1 MTRTDISRRRF
12 IRQGAA
18 ALTVGVVGNS
28 IVVPAARAAGADDF
42 GPLQSPDSNGLRL
55 PTGFTSRI
63 VAQSGSLVGTTGHT
77 WHGAPDGGATFS
89 TGDGGWIYVSNAESF
104 PGTSGVGAIRF
115 ASDGAI
121 IDAYSILTG
130 TWRNCAGGV
139 TPWNTWLSCEEIS
152 FGRVYECD
160 PFTPGSQGTVLPAL
174 GVFNHEAAVVDPI
187 NQQLYLSEDQS
198 DSLLYRFTPSTYP
211 DLSTGILEAAEI
223 LDPLGEG
230 PIAPGQVRGLD
241 WHVVPD
247 PSGVTAA
254 TRAQVPAATPFDGG
268 EGLWYEA
275 GNVFLTTKGDNRV
288 WRIDTSTNEIAI
300 LYDFATTT
308 PNSLSGVDNV
318 FASPTGDVFVAE
330 DGGNMEIVALT
341 PTGQVKPIVEIT
353 GVLGSEVTGPALSP
367 DGSRLYFSSQ
377 RSPGTTYEVTGP
389 FIGAAPVPAVG
400 ALGQVALLAAAGLAG
415 LRAIR
420 GGRDAAPDGAQ
431 ARLGQSDD

>member
-1 MTRTDISRRRF
+1 MNEPKTEISRRRF
-12 IRQGAA
+12 LRQGAA
-18 ALTVGVVGNS
+18 ALGVGVVGNS
-28 IVVPAARAAGADDF
+28 IAVPAAHAAGADDF

-55 PTGFTSRI
+55 PAGFTSRV
-63 VAQSGSLVGTTGHT
+63 VAQSGVLVGTTGHT

-89 TGDGGWIYVSNAESF
+89 TEDGGWIYVSNAEAF
-104 PGTSGVGAIRF
+104 PGASGVGAIRF
-115 ASDGAI
+115 ASNGAI
-121 IDAYSILTG
+121 VDAYSILTG
-130 TWRNCAGGV
+130 TFRNCAGGV

-160 PFTPGSQGTVLPAL
+160 PFTPGSEGTVLPAL
-174 GVFNHEAAVVDPI
+174 GVFNHEAAVVDPV
-187 NQQLYLSEDQS
+187 NEQLYLSEDRS
-198 DSLLYRFTPSTYP
+198 DSLLYRFTPTNYP
-211 DLSTGILEAAEI
+211 DLSTGTLEAAEI

-230 PIAPGQVRGLD
+230 PITPGQARELV
-241 WHVVPD
+241 WHIVPD
-247 PSGVTAA
+247 PSGTVAA
-254 TRAQVPAATPFDGG
+254 TRAQVPAATRFNGG
-268 EGLWYEA
+268 EGLWYEE
-275 GNVFLTTKGDNRV
+275 GDVFLTTKGDDRV
-288 WRIDTSTNEIAI
+288 WRIDTSTNDIAI
-300 LYDFATTT
+300 LYDFSTATM
-308 PNSLSGVDNV
+308 NSLSGVDNV

-389 FIGAAPVPAVG
+389 FLGAAPVPALG

-420 GGRDAAPDGAQ
+420 RQHDSASAIRED
-431 ARLGQSDD
+431 RLDR